1 MRIDINKIS
10 EQFVPKIFC
19 LNHIEVDTE
28 RALLVVDGKEISVE
42 PRAMDVL
49 AYLATYPAQ
58 VISQETLFK
67 ELWPDTT
74 FSPGSVQRCIAQIR
88 KVLGDDAKSPTYI
101 RTHPKRGYSLEVMP
115 EFFVKKRSVTKIWGG
130 AGLTLFFLIA
140 LMIEFLPEKNDLLSG
155 QLYPVTSSAS
165 FDFNPVYS
173 ASGNSLA
180 FIRQKSVSNE
190 IVVKDLAS
198 GIEQIVLSDSA
209 NYHSLTWS
217 YDNESFYFIVREE
230 QAEWVG
236 TISIKGGPVNRIF
249 TIAEPNRIWSIA
261 DDSNYLYYLMV
272 DVPVNNPPSSRLI
285 RRNKLTGAED
295 YLLKNDELFTP
306 YRLAMSFDKGMVA
319 LAGETE
325 TDEIAIRLLSLK
337 NNKLSE
343 PIYKMSLGF
352 AEISWHPNNES
363 ILVHHKNELFKIDLS
378 GRKEVIPYFDYQ
390 RLFNPV
396 FHPNGKKIA
405 ITHTSYD
412 TDLIEVGEQP
422 AKNTMLIDS
431 LAQDNLARYSPS
443 GNSIAFVS
451 QRTGKSQIYLYQN
464 GQQHVIADNSSNQTI
479 YRAPIWSKD
488 GKKIFFSLGNT
499 LYEFSAADKNS
510 IAYNMPSNF
519 LGILDAYS
527 DQKNVLIAS
536 SQGQNVFF
544 EKYDL
549 SAEQSHQ
556 LAKSGAN
563 FHGRLDNNDE
573 LVFIRND
580 HLFWGDRAF
589 DISAYQPISGSAIPV
604 DNKVLFQS
612 GHEVLSFDGSNFE
625 ILELHLPD
633 LAEGLI
639 DAISNEQL
647 MFTTKPKDYASIAEI
662 H

>member
-1 MRIDINKIS
+1 M
-10 EQFVPKIFC
+10 PKTFC
-19 LNHIEVDTE
+19 LNQIKVDTE
-28 RALLVVDGKEISVE
+28 RASLVVDGKEISVE

-88 KVLGDDAKSPTYI
+88 KVLGDDAKNPTYI
-101 RTHPKRGYSLEVMP
+101 HTHPKRGYSLEVMP
-115 EFFVKKRSVTKIWGG
+115 EFFVKKRNVTKIWGG

-140 LMIEFLPEKNDLLSG
+140 LMIEFLPEKNDWLSG
-155 QLYPVTSSAS
+155 QLHPVTSSAS

-180 FIRQKSVSNE
+180 FIRQKSASNE
-190 IVVKDLAS
+190 IVVKDLVL
-198 GIEQIVLSDSA
+198 GTEQIVLSGSA
-209 NYHSLTWS
+209 NYQSLTWS

-230 QAEWVG
+230 HTEWVG
-236 TISIKGGPVNRIF
+236 AISIEGGPVNRIF
-249 TIAEPNRIWSIA
+249 TITEPNRIWSIA

-272 DVPVNNPPSSRLI
+272 DVPVNNSPSSRLI
-285 RRNKLTGAED
+285 RRNKFTGAED
-295 YLLKNDELFTP
+295 NLLKNDESFTP

-343 PIYKMSLGF
+343 PIHKMSLGF

-378 GRKEVIPYFDYQ
+378 GQKEVIPYFDYQ

-405 ITHTSYD
+405 ITHTNYD
-412 TDLIEVGEQP
+412 TDLIEVGDLP

-431 LAQDNLARYSPS
+431 LAQDYLARYSPS

-451 QRTGKSQIYLYQN
+451 QRSGKSQIYLYQD
-464 GQQHVIADNSSNQTI
+464 GQQQVIADNFSNQTI
-479 YRAPIWSKD
+479 YRAPVWSKN
-488 GKKIFFSLGNT
+488 GEKIFFSLANT
-499 LYEFSAADKNS
+499 LYEYSVADKNS
-510 IAYNMPSNF
+510 TAYNMPSNF
-519 LGILDAYS
+519 LGILDTY
-527 DQKNVLIAS
+527 DDEKNVLIAS
-536 SQGQNVFF
+536 SQGQDVYF

-549 SAEQSHQ
+549 FAKQSYQ
-556 LAKSGAN
+556 LAKSGTN
-563 FHGRLDNNDE
+563 FHGRLDNNNE
-573 LVFIRND
+573 LVFIRDD
-580 HLFWGDRAF
+580 HLVWGERAF
-589 DISAYQPISGSAIPV
+589 DISAYHPTSSAAFPV
-604 DNKVLFQS
+604 NNKILFQS
-612 GHEVLSFDGSNFE
+612 GREVVSFDGSNFE
-625 ILELHLPD
+625 ILELQLPD

-639 DAISNEQL
+639 DVISNNKL
-647 MFTTKPKDYASIAEI
+647 MFTTEPKDFASIAEI
-662 H
+662 R